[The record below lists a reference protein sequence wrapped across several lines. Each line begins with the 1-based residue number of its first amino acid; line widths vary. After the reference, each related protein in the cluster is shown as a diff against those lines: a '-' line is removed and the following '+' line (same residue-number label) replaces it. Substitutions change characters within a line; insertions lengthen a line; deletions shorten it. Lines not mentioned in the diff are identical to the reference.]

1 MLLRLGSKSGKSC
14 INLVRRYGL
23 FSNCLCQSRYNS
35 FEDAVGMKGVEDM
48 TQTVEAIYEH
58 GTFRLL
64 ESPHVLLQDGQHV
77 RLTVETEEML
87 NDLLTLAE
95 QVYAGLSDQ
104 DIDDIERIA
113 LDRQSF
119 FTDRP

>member
-1 MLLRLGSKSGKSC
+1 
-14 INLVRRYGL
+14 
-23 FSNCLCQSRYNS
+23 
-35 FEDAVGMKGVEDM
+35 M

-77 RLTVETEEML
+77 RLTVQTEEMA
-87 NDLLTLAE
+87 NDVLTLAE

>member
-1 MLLRLGSKSGKSC
+1 
-14 INLVRRYGL
+14 
-23 FSNCLCQSRYNS
+23 
-35 FEDAVGMKGVEDM
+35 M

-64 ESPHVLLQDGQHV
+64 QAPRVPLVDGQQV
-77 RLTVETEEML
+77 RLTVEIEDSSDDVL
-87 NDLLTLAE
+87 ALAE
-95 QVYAGLSDQ
+95 QVYAGRSDE

-113 LDRQSF
+113 MDRRSF